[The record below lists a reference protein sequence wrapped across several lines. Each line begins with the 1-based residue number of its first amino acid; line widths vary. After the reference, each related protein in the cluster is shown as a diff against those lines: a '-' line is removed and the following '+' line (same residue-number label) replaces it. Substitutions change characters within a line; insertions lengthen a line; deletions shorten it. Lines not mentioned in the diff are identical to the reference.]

1 MKKHYQ
7 AQISVLTLAAA
18 MALGQPAL
26 AEGQRVAFLTP
37 YLSAVATNDMAQSFE
52 AEATARG
59 WEVQV
64 IDTNGDFG
72 ILANRLEDVVSAK
85 VDAIVVAS
93 INPAQVQDQI
103 SKAAAADIPVFAIDG
118 ATADGITLNVTSDN
132 YAMGELMT
140 DYLVEA
146 IGGEGPILKLFHSA
160 HPGVRQRELA
170 LEAAMAT
177 NSGIEV
183 VGEYYVEVPGQI
195 DNSRGAIDG
204 MLAANPG
211 AGSVKGVWA
220 AWDEPGIGAQLAL
233 EAAGREGVV
242 ITGIDG
248 NPQALELIRGCT
260 PFIATVAQNFQG
272 MAEITAAQM
281 AQVFDGKALDAAEMF
296 APATL
301 ITRESLGVS
310 CN

>member
-1 MKKHYQ
+1 MKKHHQ
-7 AQISVLTLAAA
+7 AQVSVLALAAMVALGAPA
-18 MALGQPAL
+18 MAQ
-26 AEGQRVAFLTP
+26 GQRVAFLTP
-37 YLSAVATNDMAQSFE
+37 YLSAVAINDMAQSFE
-52 AEATARG
+52 AAAATRG

-103 SKAAAADIPVFAIDG
+103 SNAAAAGIPVFAIDG
-118 ATADGITLNVTSDN
+118 ATADGVTLNVTSDN

-140 DYLVEA
+140 GYLVEA
-146 IGGEGPILKLFHSA
+146 IGGAGPILKLFHSA

-170 LEAAMAT
+170 LEAAMAA
-177 NSGIEV
+177 NSGIQV
-183 VGEYYVEVPGQI
+183 VGEYYVDVPGQI
-195 DNSRGAIDG
+195 DNSRGAVDG

-211 AGSVKGVWA
+211 ADTIKGVWA
-220 AWDEPGIGAQLAL
+220 AWDEPGIGALLAL
-233 EAAGREGVV
+233 EAASREGIV

-248 NPQALELIRGCT
+248 NAQALELIRGCT

-272 MAEITAAQM
+272 MADITAAQM
-281 AQVFDGKALDAAEMF
+281 ARVFGRRGARRAGNVRAGGADHA
-296 APATL
+296 
-301 ITRESLGVS
+301 
-310 CN
+310 